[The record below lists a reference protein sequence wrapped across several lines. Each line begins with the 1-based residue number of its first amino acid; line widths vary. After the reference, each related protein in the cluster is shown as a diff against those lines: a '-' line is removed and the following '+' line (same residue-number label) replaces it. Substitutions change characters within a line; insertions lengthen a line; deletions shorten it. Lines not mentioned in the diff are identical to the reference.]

1 MKHQATA
8 SSNTHAAR
16 SWRTCH
22 IISAALA
29 LALLTGC
36 ATGGSYQTSR
46 SSVDMMRQENDHK
59 EAENKRQREEAQRR
73 REEKY
78 SQWFNNLP
86 KKDQN
91 RLLASK
97 QRTDEQNQADSIDTA
112 TSILDAA
119 GNAVKPDVYIDRR

>member
-1 MKHQATA
+1 
-8 SSNTHAAR
+8 
-16 SWRTCH
+16 
-22 IISAALA
+22 
-29 LALLTGC
+29 
-36 ATGGSYQTSR
+36 
-46 SSVDMMRQENDHK
+46 MMRQENDHK